1 MRPLRARID
10 LGALRANLRAVRRA
24 VPKARLLAVVKA
36 NAYGHGLAA
45 VGRALAGVDGL
56 AVACLEEALVL
67 REAGVRAPIL
77 LLEGFF
83 DDDEVAPAERHRLSC
98 VVHDPHQIEILERR
112 ASFPALDVWIKVD
125 TGMNRLGFPPE
136 AVPVVLERLAARGAF
151 ARHPPVLMTHFA
163 QADRPGEEATRDQIR
178 RFEALARPPGALRSA
193 ANSAALLACPEAHYD
208 WVRPGLLLFGVS
220 PFPDRD
226 GSSLGFRPVMS
237 LITETIALRR
247 VALGDRVGYG
257 GAWRA
262 ERPGWIAIAA
272 VGYGDGYPWRV
283 PDGNPVR
290 VGSRLCPLAGRVS
303 MDMIAIDLGA
313 DPVPVGTPVELWG
326 SGLPVEDL
334 ARRAGTV
341 PYELLC
347 GIASRVRYEIVG
359 EEPSGVEGPP
369 DADTAN
375 ETLPCPEAL

>member
-226 GSSLGFRPVMS
+226 GSSL
-237 LITETIALRR
+237 
-247 VALGDRVGYG
+247 
-257 GAWRA
+257 
-262 ERPGWIAIAA
+262 
-272 VGYGDGYPWRV
+272 
-283 PDGNPVR
+283 
-290 VGSRLCPLAGRVS
+290 
-303 MDMIAIDLGA
+303 
-313 DPVPVGTPVELWG
+313 
-326 SGLPVEDL
+326 
-334 ARRAGTV
+334 
-341 PYELLC
+341 
-347 GIASRVRYEIVG
+347 
-359 EEPSGVEGPP
+359 
-369 DADTAN
+369 
-375 ETLPCPEAL
+375 